1 MIPGK
6 SGARWILVAMAMS
19 MAGPAHSGPA
29 DEYAAAQ
36 ELFGEYRYAAGLVQ
50 LRKAAE
56 AGDLSARRT
65 LGLML
70 LHGETLYGAE
80 VPADRGEALQ
90 WLRLAANGGCD
101 VSKYVLARLERSGA

>member
-19 MAGPAHSGPA
+19 MAGAAHSGPA

-36 ELFGEYRYAAGLVQ
+36 ELFGEYRYAAGLVH
-50 LRKAAE
+50 LRNAAE

-70 LHGETLYGAE
+70 LHGETLYGKE
-80 VPADRGEALQ
+80 VPGNRGEALR
-90 WLRLAANGGCD
+90 WLRLPATGGCH
-101 VSKYVLARLERSGA
+101 VSKYVLARLARAGV